1 MLQKAFLYD
10 KYSGVLHRCMLV
22 DADKWMTVEQGQEP
36 MILCNHPAS
45 FCEPEEEFHLLCLE
59 GEKVESLT
67 IAKLLGC
74 GVQADRDVNC
84 LLKKQL
90 AKLTK
95 WGVEWLHD
103 SLEMKVQ
110 LLEHFNPKENEIR
123 YRFFISCAETRFLAK
138 ANNFST
144 IDELMA
150 CVRQY
155 FEALEVNAGISVT
168 SKKLETNERL
178 LAMVSQK
185 DREMFI
191 IK

>member
-1 MLQKAFLYD
+1 MANTNGGIIIL
-10 KYSGVLHRCMLV
+10 GVEDTENGLKPC
-22 DADKWMTVEQGQEP
+22 G
-36 MILCNHPAS
+36 
-45 FCEPEEEFHLLCLE
+45 LE
-59 GEKVESLT
+59 INT
-67 IAKLLGC
+67 
-74 GVQADRDVNC
+74 DTTDM
-84 LLKKQL
+84 KKQL